1 MRPDSG
7 RIRLVLDL
15 RKGGITDTRVL
26 AAMEQVPREMFV
38 PETFR
43 DRAYDATALPIGHH
57 QTVSEPL
64 IVAQMTQALEAG
76 ERHKVLEI
84 GTGSGYQ
91 ATVLARLCRRLYTIE
106 RHADLLQAA
115 EERFARLRLTNI
127 TSQVGDGSLGWPRQA
142 PFDRIMVTAAATAV
156 PETLVSQLAVG
167 GVMVVPVGEPDGGQ
181 RLVRVHRGADGTE
194 TEDLLDVRFVPLVNG
209 LESG

>member
-1 MRPDSG
+1 MRPVTG
-7 RIRLVLDL
+7 RIRLVLGL

-26 AAMEQVPREMFV
+26 AAMEQVPREVFV

-64 IVAQMTQALEAG
+64 VVARMTQALEVG

-91 ATVLARLCRRLYTIE
+91 SMVLARLCRRLYTIE
-106 RHADLLQAA
+106 RHPELLRDA
-115 EERFARLRLTNI
+115 EARFAHLRLTNI
-127 TSQVGDGSLGWPRQA
+127 TSQVGDGTLGWPGQA
-142 PFDRIMVTAAATAV
+142 PFDRIMVTAAAAAVRRRGRSARRRRRTAAA
-156 PETLVSQLAVG
+156 PTAPAL
-167 GVMVVPVGEPDGGQ
+167 Q
-181 RLVRVHRGADGTE
+181 RPTRRARRCGT
-194 TEDLLDVRFVPLVNG
+194 RARAR
-209 LESG
+209 SGSPPSSPPSTTRPPR

>member
-1 MRPDSG
+1 VRPVTG
-7 RIRLVLDL
+7 RIRLVLGL
-15 RKGGITDTRVL
+15 RKGGITETRVL

-64 IVAQMTQALEAG
+64 VVAQMTQALEAG
-76 ERHKVLEI
+76 ARHKVLEI

-106 RHADLLQAA
+106 RHADLLRQAEA
-115 EERFARLRLTNI
+115 RFARLRLTNI
-127 TSQVGDGSLGWPRQA
+127 TSQVGDGTLGWPRQA
-142 PFDRIMVTAAATAV
+142 PFDRIMVTAAAAVV
-156 PETLVSQLAVG
+156 PETLVGQLAMG
-167 GVMVVPVGEPDGGQ
+167 GIMVVPVGAPGGGQ
-181 RLVRVHRGADGTE
+181 RLVRVRLGEDGAE
-194 TEDLLDVRFVPLVNG
+194 TEELLDVRFVPLVNG

>member
-7 RIRLVLDL
+7 RIRLILDL
-15 RKGGITDTRVL
+15 RRGGITETRVL

-64 IVAQMTQALEAG
+64 IVAQMTQALEVG

-91 ATVLARLCRRLYTIE
+91 SIVLARLCRRLYTIE
-106 RHADLLQAA
+106 RHPELLHGA
-115 EERFARLRLTNI
+115 EARFSHLRLTNI
-127 TSQVGDGSLGWPRQA
+127 TSQVGDGTLGWPRQA
-142 PFDRIMVTAAATAV
+142 PFDRIMVTAAAAAV
-156 PETLVSQLAVG
+156 PEALVSQLAVG
-167 GVMVVPVGEPDGGQ
+167 GIMVVPVGAPDGGQ
-181 RLVRVHRGADGTE
+181 CLMRVRRGENDTE
-194 TEDLLDVRFVPLVNG
+194 TEKLLDVHFVPLISDG
-209 LESG
+209 ESG

>member
-1 MRPDSG
+1 MRPVTG
-7 RIRLVLDL
+7 RIRLVLGL

-26 AAMEQVPREMFV
+26 AAMEQVPREVFV

-64 IVAQMTQALEAG
+64 VVARMTQALEVG

-91 ATVLARLCRRLYTIE
+91 SMVLARLCRRLYTIE
-106 RHADLLQAA
+106 RHPELLRDA
-115 EERFARLRLTNI
+115 EARFAHLRLTNI
-127 TSQVGDGSLGWPRQA
+127 TSQVGDGTLGWPGQA
-142 PFDRIMVTAAATAV
+142 PFDRIMVTAAAAAV
-156 PETLVSQLAVG
+156 PETLVGQLTVG
-167 GVMVVPVGEPDGGQ
+167 GVMVVPVGAPDGDQ
-181 RLVRVHRGADGTE
+181 TLMRVRLGEDGIE
-194 TEDLLDVRFVPLVNG
+194 TEDLMDVYFVPLISEG
-209 LESG
+209 ESG

>member
-181 RLVRVHRGADGTE
+181 RLVRVRRGADGTE

>member
-181 RLVRVHRGADGTE
+181 RLVRVRRDEDGTE